1 MPNGQPEQK
10 EKIETPDGA
19 LCQIWGRN
27 SSVHCE
33 VSVVCVNED
42 DVVITEPTEIQQKYH
57 GYLVHCDPDCPY
69 GTGGPECNYNAIKAK
84 LEAGERLNSEE

>member
-1 MPNGQPEQK
+1 MPNGQPEQR
-10 EKIETPDGA
+10 ETIETPDGA

-27 SSVHCE
+27 SLDHHE
-33 VSVVCVNED
+33 VSVECVDGD

-69 GTGGPECNYNAIKAK
+69 EAGGPDCNYNKVKAK
-84 LEAGERLNSEE
+84 LIAGERLNPEE